1 MSKYQLTAIIE
12 LLNPDNTI
20 SAHRMLAHSI
30 GMTETIIYSALISKQ
45 TYYSQNGM
53 LLEGGWFYSTVYD
66 LQESTTFGVKAQKTA
81 IKHLMEH
88 RLIECEFKG
97 MPAKRYFRIIDSTD
111 KLIEYIEDGVEIS
124 KKIVSAAKE
133 HNAEKRGVK
142 NEDIPENVENQT
154 DEVSENTENPCSCPS
169 AGTCP
174 RPAARTCSNH
184 SHGKTKDNI
193 KPNTDNLN
201 INQSINQ
208 SEDRPIEN
216 PMPKNFSEIL
226 YEIGIDWTT
235 ITANEPKNDKY
246 FYEWDESDRKTQKC
260 QIPYYFKTDKKVMTA
275 ALRYLSAVSYYF
287 TDNSNTKQRN
297 FFLTVISALSEMVH
311 TDTVTLSGEKVK
323 YCDIIDKLNEIIG
336 KSYLSDWIFAFEEK
350 WKSIIAEKSI
360 RHPRAYMKSCIW
372 NSLKDDDLD
381 SYNEEE
387 KLRAE
392 FEGS

>member
-88 RLIECEFKG
+88 GLIECEFKG

-111 KLIEYIEDGVEIS
+111 KLIDFIKEGTEIS
-124 KKIVSAAKE
+124 RKIVSAAKE
-133 HNAEKRGVK
+133 HNAEKRGTR
-142 NEDIPENVENQT
+142 NEDISENQAEANI
-154 DEVSENTENPCSCPS
+154 DENTENPCSYPS

-174 RPAARTCSNH
+174 RPAAGTCSDLP
-184 SHGKTKDNI
+184 HGKTKDNI
-193 KPNTDNLN
+193 KPNVDNLN

-208 SEDRPIEN
+208 TDERPMERYK
-216 PMPKNFSEIL
+216 PLKFSEIL
-226 YEIGIDWTT
+226 YELGVEW
-235 ITANEPKNDKY
+235 ITMTAIEPKNEKH
-246 FYEWDESDRKTQKC
+246 FSEWDEGDRKTQKC
-260 QIPYYFKTDKKVMTA
+260 KIPYSFKDDKQAMTA
-275 ALRYLSAVSYYF
+275 ALRYLTAFSYYF
-287 TDNSNTKQRN
+287 TDSSNTKQRDVV
-297 FFLTVISALSEMVH
+297 LTVISALSEMVH
-311 TDTVTLSGEKVK
+311 TDTVTLSGERVK
-323 YCDIIDKLNEIIG
+323 YCDIIDKLNEIIE

-350 WKSIIAEKSI
+350 WKLIIAEKDL
-360 RHPRAYMKSCIW
+360 RHPRAYMKSCLW
-372 NSLKDDDLD
+372 NSLKDDDLE

-392 FEGS
+392 FGGR